1 MPDEDVDPQLQ
12 HGTKNIEGLTK
23 NPHAPTPENSSE
35 RFGRIFQKMP
45 TSNQPTDQAMLDLG
59 RSGGPMFDTALDDPT
74 GDNPAIPTGFVFFGQ
89 FVDHDVT
96 LDKESSLGVAQ
107 DPRTTINTRT
117 PNLELDSLYSG
128 GPGETPQLYGPADMA
143 MLRLGTPANPN
154 DLPRDSDDVAL
165 IGDPR
170 NDENIV
176 ISQLH
181 AALIKFHNRVADQV
195 RADGTPEAQVF
206 ATAQRLVRW
215 HYQWIV
221 VHDFLPR
228 IIDQDMLDDIL
239 EARRYYKLPGNR
251 KPFIPVEFA
260 VAAYRYG
267 HSQIR
272 SAFRLNANHEN
283 ELLFSDTLRGFQPVD
298 PTLSIDW
305 DNFFERDSGH
315 PPQPSRR
322 IDIKLAGILSNLP
335 FIANPNEPRSLAAR
349 NLMRSKTFELP
360 SGQKACQRMQ
370 QHVDP
375 LTDEE
380 LGLAALGWQGDA
392 PLWFYILREAEVQK
406 QGLRLGQMGGRMVGE
421 VLIGILQED
430 QATYLNAQPQWTPTL
445 PGATSGDFTMV
456 DLLTFAQV

>member
-1 MPDEDVDPQLQ
+1 
-12 HGTKNIEGLTK
+12 
-23 NPHAPTPENSSE
+23 
-35 RFGRIFQKMP
+35 
-45 TSNQPTDQAMLDLG
+45 
-59 RSGGPMFDTALDDPT
+59 
-74 GDNPAIPTGFVFFGQ
+74 
-89 FVDHDVT
+89 
-96 LDKESSLGVAQ
+96 
-107 DPRTTINTRT
+107 
-117 PNLELDSLYSG
+117 
-128 GPGETPQLYGPADMA
+128 
-143 MLRLGTPANPN
+143 
-154 DLPRDSDDVAL
+154 VAL

-170 NDENIV
+170 NDENID

-272 SAFRLNANHEN
+272 SAFTLNANHAN

-298 PTLSIDW
+298 PALAIDW
-305 DNFFERDSGH
+305 ANFFERDSNH

-335 FIANPNEPRSLAAR
+335 FIAANGPRSLAAR

-360 SGQKACQRMQ
+360 SGQKVAQRMQ

-375 LTDEE
+375 LTDDE
-380 LGLAALGWQGDA
+380 LGLSSLGWQGDA
-392 PLWFYILREAEVQK
+392 PLWFYILKEAEVQEH
-406 QGLRLGQMGGRMVGE
+406 GLRLGQMGGRIVGE

-430 QATYLNAQPQWTPTL
+430 QATYLNAQPQWAPTL
-445 PGATSGDFTMV
+445 PGDTPGTFTMV
-456 DLLTFAQV
+456 DLLNFAQV